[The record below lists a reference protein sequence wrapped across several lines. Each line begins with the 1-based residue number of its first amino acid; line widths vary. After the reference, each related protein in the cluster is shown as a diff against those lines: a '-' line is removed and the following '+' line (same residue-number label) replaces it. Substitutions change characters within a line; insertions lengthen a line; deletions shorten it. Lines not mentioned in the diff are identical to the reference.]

1 MVESLLD
8 RTPLNNGYTIPGI
21 GLGTSGMTGIEAEDA
36 VFYAINNGYR
46 LIDTASIYD
55 NEEDV
60 GKGINR
66 AINAGISRDDIFVT
80 TKIWKTDMGFD
91 NAIQSFD
98 ASLNRL
104 NQKYVDLLLIHWPDK
119 DDAVNLDTW
128 RALESIYESGR
139 ARSIGVSNFDEKNLA
154 TLLEEVKVRPAI
166 NQFEMYPGHS
176 GQDTND
182 FCNSENIVSMAYSPI
197 KKGTISKENR
207 TMTLGKKHNKT
218 PEQIAL
224 RWAVQRGTI
233 PIPKSSHKDRIRE
246 NGDIFDFSLN
256 NEDMEF
262 LNDLDKKQG
271 RKQRLRDNIPGTLE
285 RKNRRKFNG

>member
-66 AINAGISRDDIFVT
+66 AINAGISRDEIFVT

-91 NAIQSFD
+91 KAIQAFD
-98 ASLNRL
+98 ASLERL
-104 NQKYVDLLLIHWPDK
+104 NQQYVDLLLIHWPDK
-119 DDAVNLDTW
+119 DDAINLDTW

-139 ARSIGVSNFDEKNLA
+139 ARTIGVSNFDEKKLA
-154 TLLEEVKVRPAI
+154 TLLEEAKVRPAI

-246 NGDIFDFSLN
+246 NGDIFDFFLT
-256 NEDMEF
+256 NEDMDF
-262 LNDLDKKQG
+262 LNDLDKKPG

>member
-66 AINAGISRDDIFVT
+66 AINAGISRDEIFVT

-91 NAIQSFD
+91 KAIQAFD
-98 ASLNRL
+98 ASLERL
-104 NQKYVDLLLIHWPDK
+104 NQQYVDLLLIHWPDK
-119 DDAVNLDTW
+119 DDAINLDTW

-139 ARSIGVSNFDEKNLA
+139 ARTIGVSNFDEKKLA
-154 TLLEEVKVRPAI
+154 TLLEEAKVRPAI

-246 NGDIFDFSLN
+246 NGDIFDFFLT

-262 LNDLDKKQG
+262 LNDLDKKPG

>member
-21 GLGTSGMTGIEAEDA
+21 GLGTSGMMGQAAEDA
-36 VFYAINNGYR
+36 VFYAMTNGYR
-46 LIDTASIYD
+46 LIDTASFYD

-66 AINAGISRDDIFVT
+66 AINAGISRDEIFVT

-91 NAIQSFD
+91 KAIQSFD
-98 ASLNRL
+98 ASLERL
-104 NQKYVDLLLIHWPDK
+104 NQQYVDLLLIHWPDK

-139 ARSIGVSNFDEKNLA
+139 VRSIGVSNFKRADLVP
-154 TLLEEVKVRPAI
+154 LLEEVKVRPAV
-166 NQFEMYPGHS
+166 NQFEMYPGNS

-182 FCNSENIVSMAYSPI
+182 YCDSENIVSMAYSPI
-197 KKGTISKENR
+197 KRGSISKENR
-207 TMTLGKKHNKT
+207 MMTLAKKHTKT

-233 PIPKSSHKDRIRE
+233 PIPKSSHKERIRE
-246 NGDIFDFSLN
+246 NADIFDFTLD
-256 NEDMEF
+256 NEDMDF
-262 LNDLDKKQG
+262 INDLDKNKND
-271 RKQRLRDNIPGTLE
+271 KKRLRDNIPGTVEL
-285 RKNRRKFNG
+285 KNRRKFNK